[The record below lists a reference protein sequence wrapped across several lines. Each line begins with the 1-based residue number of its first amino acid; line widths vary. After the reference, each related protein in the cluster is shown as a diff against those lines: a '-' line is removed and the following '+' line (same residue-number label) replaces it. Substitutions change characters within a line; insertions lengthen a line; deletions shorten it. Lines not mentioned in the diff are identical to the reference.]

1 MKTIRQT
8 KRIYYVATFLV
19 WLTVALPL
27 PLMVLL
33 AQARGFSLFEIGLVM
48 GVYSLTIVFLEVPT
62 GGLADAIGRKKVA
75 LIAYTV
81 SMAATAVFLF
91 AFSIPA
97 FMLAMILHGI
107 GRALSSGAL
116 DAWFIDSLLDIDSD
130 VEIQPA
136 LAQAGTVTLLALGI
150 GTLAGGALPRLFP
163 GLPADGTA
171 VLTPIST
178 TLVASLVVNLFL
190 LLFIA
195 IAVKESR
202 STAGDS
208 YSLRT
213 GLAQMPTIVRE
224 AFALSR
230 GNPTL
235 NLLLGAALVGGF
247 ALAAVETFWQP
258 FFSGVLGD
266 PEGKTIVFGVIMA
279 GSFLFGVGGN
289 LLSIPLSRR
298 LNRRYGLIAA
308 LSRGAQ
314 GFFLILLALQSSA
327 GAAMAL
333 FWLFYVGMSIT
344 NSPHATLVN
353 EQIPSARRSSMLS
366 VQSLAS
372 YVGAFAGSAEL
383 GYLAQQTSISA
394 AWVVAGMTAMVSLL
408 LYIAVDRR
416 QSAVERINAHEA
428 QTFETN

>member
-33 AQARGFSLFEIGLVM
+33 AQARGFNLFQIGLAM
-48 GVYSLTIVFLEVPT
+48 GVYSLTIVLLEVPT

-75 LIAYTV
+75 LIAYAV
-81 SMAATAVFLF
+81 SMAATLIFLF

-97 FMLAMILHGI
+97 LMLAMILNGI

-116 DAWFIDSLLDIDSD
+116 DAWFVDSLLEIDPD

-150 GTLAGGALPRLFP
+150 GTLAGGALPRLFS
-163 GLPADGTA
+163 GLPADGSA

-178 TLVASLVVNLFL
+178 TLVASLIVNFSL

-195 IAVKESR
+195 VAVKETR
-202 STAGDS
+202 SNADES

-213 GLAQMPTIVRE
+213 GLAQMPVIVRD

-230 GNPTL
+230 GNHTL
-235 NLLLGAALVGGF
+235 VLLLGASMVGG
-247 ALAAVETFWQP
+247 LAISVVETFWQP
-258 FFSGVLGD
+258 FFGGLLGD
-266 PEGKTIVFGVIMA
+266 PQGKTYLFGMIMA

-289 LLSIPLSRR
+289 LLSVPLSRR
-298 LNRRYGLIAA
+298 LHKRYGLVAA
-308 LSRGAQ
+308 LSQGAQ
-314 GFFLILLALQSSA
+314 GLFLILLAMQSSV
-327 GAAMAL
+327 GVAAAL
-333 FWLFYVGMSIT
+333 FWLVYVSMSVT

-366 VQSLAS
+366 VQSLAT
-372 YVGAFAGSAEL
+372 YIGAFVGSTGL
-383 GYLAQQTSISA
+383 GYVAQQTSISV
-394 AWVVAGMTAMVSLL
+394 AWVVAGATAMVSLL
-408 LYIAVDRR
+408 LYLAVDRR
-416 QSAVERINAHEA
+416 NRSKE
-428 QTFETN
+428 QTYTDADQILETN